1 MTSAPTQSVGTPAAI
16 SLASTGDVN
25 NGTGGTGVP
34 APSVAEGNPSA
45 GPSSTG
51 STGGT
56 GTGTGTGTGGTT
68 GTGPND
74 SVLQQCLQRINQDR
88 AGGGLGPL
96 TLDASLT
103 AVAQQHTVDF
113 ANCSNLNPLVN
124 ANCAHQDFAAG
135 NTGGAFSENQGWALS
150 TNQVAAFNTVETA
163 MMQEGA
169 PPTGQDNHYAN
180 IMDPNRTKVGIGIV
194 TDPAGYTY
202 MTEDFE

>member
-1 MTSAPTQSVGTPAAI
+1 VGTPAAI

-34 APSVAEGNPSA
+34 APSVADGNPSA
-45 GPSSTG
+45 GPASNG
-51 STGGT
+51 ATGGT
-56 GTGTGTGTGGTT
+56 GGTGTGGTT

-74 SVLQQCLQRINQDR
+74 SVIQQCLERINQDR
-88 AGGGLGPL
+88 AGGGLSPL
-96 TLDASLT
+96 TLDTGLT

-150 TNQVAAFNTVETA
+150 TNQVQAFNTIETS

-169 PPTGQDNHYAN
+169 PPSGQDNHYAN

-194 TDPAGYTY
+194 TDSAGYTY